1 MKQDRIYSRIGEKV
15 SRDGFLFLHTSV
27 VDRFSKYHRD
37 GMSCLLTF
45 DEQKGTEQVVRWVTR
60 CEETANSPR
69 EILTGIV
76 YRATQRPPQKTGG
89 SFNAPPPPKLCGES
103 VSAIRHLNLG
113 YMVLAKNTSSSVVAH
128 TIEGLPDLGFSRV
141 IGSL

>member
-1 MKQDRIYSRIGEKV
+1 MKQDRIYNRIGEKV

-27 VDRFSKYHRD
+27 VDRFSKYDRD
-37 GMSCLLTF
+37 GNVLLAYFRRT
-45 DEQKGTEQVVRWVTR
+45 KGTEQVVRWVTR

-113 YMVLAKNTSSSVVAH
+113 YMVLAKNNRAVWLH
-128 TIEGLPDLGFSRV
+128 TRLRDSPIWGFPES
-141 IGSL
+141 